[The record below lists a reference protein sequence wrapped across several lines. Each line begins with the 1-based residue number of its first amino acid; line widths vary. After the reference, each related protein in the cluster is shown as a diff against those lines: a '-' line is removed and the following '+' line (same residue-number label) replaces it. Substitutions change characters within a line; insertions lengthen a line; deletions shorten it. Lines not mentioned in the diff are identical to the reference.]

1 MVDSSAVSVERPQGT
16 APPDMIFI
24 PGGTFRMGS
33 DRHYPEEA
41 PAHRVIVDGF
51 FIDRTPVT
59 NRQFKEFVRATG
71 HKTFAE
77 IPLDLKNWGEW
88 WIFMRDADWRHPYGP
103 RSSINAL
110 DHHPVVH
117 VAYADALAYAQW

>member
-33 DRHYPEEA
+33 DKHYSEEA
-41 PAHRVIVDGF
+41 PAHCVSVDGF
-51 FIDRTPVT
+51 FIDRTPAT

-77 IPLDLKNWGEW
+77 IPPDPK
-88 WIFMRDADWRHPYGP
+88 RDRKST
-103 RSSINAL
+103 RLNSSHLVIS
-110 DHHPVVH
+110 
-117 VAYADALAYAQW
+117 